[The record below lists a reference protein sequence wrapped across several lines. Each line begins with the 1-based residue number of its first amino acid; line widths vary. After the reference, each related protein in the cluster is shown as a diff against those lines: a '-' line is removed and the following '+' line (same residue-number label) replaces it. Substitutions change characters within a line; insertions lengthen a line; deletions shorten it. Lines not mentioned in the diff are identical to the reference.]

1 MTRANEHTAAAAGVR
16 ALAQDSAQAAA
27 TALGQLCGREVQAAD
42 VRVCEASLG
51 AGAGKLETGILFEAD
66 GAVRG
71 IVALLLSSAGR
82 AAVLEALGAE
92 ALADSALRE
101 VGNIV
106 ASHSVSA
113 VADRLGDRV
122 TLSVP
127 TLVREEAGSV
137 VAGLLARRGDIVV
150 TATELSGLAEA
161 PCALLVFAAQAP

>member
-1 MTRANEHTAAAAGVR
+1 MTRANEHTAAAGVR

-27 TALGQLCGREVQAAD
+27 TALGQLCGREVRAAD
-42 VRVCEASLG
+42 VRVCETSL
-51 AGAGKLETGILFEAD
+51 GAGKLETGILFEAD

-82 AAVLEALGAE
+82 AAVLAALGAE
-92 ALADSALRE
+92 TLADSALRE

-113 VADRLGDRV
+113 VADRLGGRV

-137 VAGLLARRGDIVV
+137 VDGLLARRGDIVV